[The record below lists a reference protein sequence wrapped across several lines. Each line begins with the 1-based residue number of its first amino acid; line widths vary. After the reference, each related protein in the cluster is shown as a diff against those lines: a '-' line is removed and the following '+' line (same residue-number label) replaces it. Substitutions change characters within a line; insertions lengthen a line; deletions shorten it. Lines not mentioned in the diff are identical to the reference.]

1 LLAKLTSAD
10 FSPYL
15 NQKFRIHLE
24 APLEVDL
31 IEVNDLGPEL
41 SAAEAAK
48 RRQPFALIFRDP
60 SKTYLPQRIYRIEHA
75 ELGTLDL
82 FLVPIGPDEHGMC
95 YEVVFN

>member
-1 LLAKLTSAD
+1 MLTKLTSAD

-15 NQKFRIHLE
+15 NQQFRIHLE
-24 APLEVDL
+24 SPLKVDL
-31 IEVNDLGPEL
+31 IEVSDLGPEL
-41 SAAEAAK
+41 SAEQAAK
-48 RRQPFALIFRDP
+48 RRRPFSLIFRDP
-60 SKTYLPQRIYRIEHA
+60 NKTYLPQKIYRIEHA